1 MSAGSTGAT
10 VSRRLST
17 MPRCTAAA
25 PAGTARDSSTAAKQE
40 RADHGVAATV
50 APGFPLIPT
59 HGRRQTHWLL
69 LAGWPLQ
76 CMDTRALSETAVDAQ
91 GATAS

>member
-25 PAGTARDSSTAAKQE
+25 PAGTASDTSTAAKTM
-40 RADHGVAATV
+40 RADHAVAATV
-50 APGFPLIPT
+50 APATPLIPT
-59 HGRRQTHWLL
+59 RERRQTHRLL
-69 LAGWPLQ
+69 LAG
-76 CMDTRALSETAVDAQ
+76 
-91 GATAS
+91 